1 MVNNIRIYLYGVLI
15 SWILSLLMFQSKSNS
30 SFYLE
35 EIISLLI
42 IVPVVILISRDIKMT
57 IDNAK
62 SKKEA
67 IILFIIGILLGTY
80 SSIVMF
86 EPNYTGFVSWFN

>member
-15 SWILSLLMFQSKSNS
+15 SWILSLLMYQSKSNS

-57 IDNAK
+57 IDNAN

>member
-15 SWILSLLMFQSKSNS
+15 SWILSLLMYQSKSNS

-62 SKKEA
+62 FKKEA

>member
-1 MVNNIRIYLYGVLI
+1 
-15 SWILSLLMFQSKSNS
+15 MFQSKSNS

>member
-1 MVNNIRIYLYGVLI
+1 MY
-15 SWILSLLMFQSKSNS
+15 QSKSNS

-57 IDNAK
+57 IDNAN

>member
-1 MVNNIRIYLYGVLI
+1 MY
-15 SWILSLLMFQSKSNS
+15 QSKSNS

-62 SKKEA
+62 FKKEA

>member
-1 MVNNIRIYLYGVLI
+1 M
-15 SWILSLLMFQSKSNS
+15 
-30 SFYLE
+30 E

-62 SKKEA
+62 FKKEA